1 MIADTKNSAR
11 GWALIA
17 SSGII
22 STGYLRPTVI
32 RWRFL
37 KSERNVTTS
46 APSIIK
52 PGIASCPGRVFL
64 PGSSWGERFVPET
77 GFNFLE
83 TRQARI
89 GKEDLNGYLHI
100 FTPFP

>member
-1 MIADTKNSAR
+1 MPREGVFAR
-11 GWALIA
+11 
-17 SSGII
+17 
-22 STGYLRPTVI
+22 VI
-32 RWRFL
+32 
-37 KSERNVTTS
+37 V
-46 APSIIK
+46 
-52 PGIASCPGRVFL
+52 
-64 PGSSWGERFVPET
+64 GERIVPET

>member
-1 MIADTKNSAR
+1 MTSIQRQDQ
-11 GWALIA
+11 
-17 SSGII
+17 SGEEAE
-22 STGYLRPTVI
+22 V
-32 RWRFL
+32 
-37 KSERNVTTS
+37 E
-46 APSIIK
+46 
-52 PGIASCPGRVFL
+52 IASCPGRVFL
-64 PGSSWGERFVPET
+64 PGSWWEERFVPET